1 MRNIT
6 EFADSRMAITRV
18 RNRLCICWSY
28 MSLRRKRL
36 HHHWGLERIIVLEN
50 GMECT
55 YTHVAHA
62 AGRAACEIR

>member
-1 MRNIT
+1 
-6 EFADSRMAITRV
+6 
-18 RNRLCICWSY
+18 

-36 HHHWGLERIIVLEN
+36 HHHRGHERIIVLEN
-50 GMECT
+50 GLECT